1 MANVLKRDDITKVTI
16 ADVARRAGV
25 APMTVSRY
33 INSHPYLR
41 PETAERVRAAIAA
54 LGYEP
59 NYAARLLMGQPS
71 NAIGLIMP
79 EIADHVF
86 AEVAH
91 GVQDGARLK
100 NKLVWMVASN
110 SNVAIEEQQ
119 IRLMQRHKVDGI
131 LLIAAEARSSYLTS
145 VLGDKKTL
153 VAIDRPIE
161 SCATDSVQV
170 ENRSSSRMAV
180 EHLIGHGHKNIACVA
195 DFEQLFT
202 IRERIAGYREAMSDH
217 GLSTDILNGARDRAS
232 TERLLLELFRRRK
245 KVQAI
250 FTTSNITTIFVLEC
264 LHDMNRSI
272 PQEVALIGFDDFELA
287 SAFRPSLTVVRQ
299 PAAEL
304 GRQAAHLLFE
314 RLDADRIYPPVR
326 ITLPTELILRE
337 SCGCSNTRNVHL
349 RRR

>member
-1 MANVLKRDDITKVTI
+1 MAYVQKHDSTKVTI

-33 INSHPYLR
+33 INSRPHLR
-41 PETAERVRAAIAA
+41 PETAERVRIAIAE

-59 NYAARLLMGQPS
+59 DFAARLLMGHPS

-110 SNVAIEEQQ
+110 SSVAIEEQQ
-119 IRLMQRHKVDGI
+119 IRLMQRHRVDGI
-131 LLIAAEARSSYLTS
+131 LLIAADPKSSYLKG
-145 VLGDKKTL
+145 VLGERRTL
-153 VAIDRPIE
+153 IAIDRPIE
-161 SCATDSVQV
+161 SCATDTVQV
-170 ENRSSSRMAV
+170 ENRSSSSSAV
-180 EHLIGHGHKNIACVA
+180 EHLIEHGYKNIVCVA
-195 DFEQLFT
+195 DFGNLST
-202 IRERIAGYREAMSDH
+202 IKERISGYEEAMQQH
-217 GLSTDILNGARDRAS
+217 RLVPQVLNGAHDRAM
-232 TERLLLELFRRRK
+232 TERLLTQLFRGRK
-245 KVQAI
+245 KVEAL
-250 FTTSNITTIFVLEC
+250 FTTSNVTTIFVLEC

-272 PQEVALIGFDDFELA
+272 PKDVALIGFDDFELA

-304 GRQAAHLLFE
+304 GRQAVRLLFD
-314 RLDADRIYPPVR
+314 RLEADRVYPPFR

-337 SCGCSNTRNVHL
+337 SCGCSNTRNLHL